1 MKTHTA
7 IAALRA
13 DLTAE
18 RRLGRSIGLVP
29 TMGALHDGHRSL
41 LRQARTR
48 DDIVVGTIFV
58 NPTQFG
64 PAEDFDRYP
73 RTAEADAAAMA
84 QDGVDYLFAPPVAEM
99 YPAGTP
105 PTRVEVG
112 PIGELGEGRWR
123 PGFLAAV
130 ATVCVKLFSIA
141 TPDRA
146 YFGEKDAQQLATI
159 RQVVADLNLPLEIVG
174 CPTVREPDGLA
185 LSSRN
190 AYLSPAER
198 RAAPALAHALF
209 QARSASREGVRA
221 ARALRAI
228 VAHALANQPAITLQ
242 YVELFDAVRFVPR
255 ERLDAPAILA
265 AAAHLGGTR
274 LIDNVALEV
283 AAEEVGAEGVGAEG
297 VGAGKVG
304 AQ

>member
-1 MKTHTA
+1 MKIHTA

-13 DLTAE
+13 DLAAE

-41 LRQARTR
+41 LRTARQR
-48 DDIVVGTIFV
+48 DDVVVGTIFV

-64 PAEDFDRYP
+64 PSEDFDRYP
-73 RTAEADAAAMA
+73 RSFEADAAVMA
-84 QDGVDYLFAPPVAEM
+84 ADGADYLFAPSVAEM
-99 YPAGTP
+99 YPVGVPAT
-105 PTRVEVG
+105 TVQVG
-112 PIGELGEGRWR
+112 PIGEVGEGRWR
-123 PGFLAAV
+123 PGFLTAV
-130 ATVCVKLFSIA
+130 ATVCVKLFSIT

-159 RQVVADLNLPLEIVG
+159 RQVVADLDLPLAVVG

-185 LSSRN
+185 RSSRN
-190 AYLSPAER
+190 AYLTREER
-198 RAAPALAHALF
+198 RAAPALARGLF
-209 QARSASREGVRA
+209 AARSA
-221 ARALRAI
+221 ARAGERDAAALTRR
-228 VAHALANQPAITLQ
+228 VADEIASEPAFTLQ
-242 YVELFDAVRFVPR
+242 YVEVFDAARFVPLG
-255 ERLDAPAILA
+255 RLDAPAILA

-283 AAEEVGAEGVGAEG
+283 AAEPAGTAPGAAPR
-297 VGAGKVG
+297 

>member
-13 DLTAE
+13 DLAAE

-41 LRQARTR
+41 LRAARGR
-48 DDIVVGTIFV
+48 DDVVVGTIFV

-73 RTAEADAAAMA
+73 RTFEADAAAMTA
-84 QDGVDYLFAPPVAEM
+84 AGVDYLFAPAVAEM

-105 PTRVEVG
+105 ATRVEVG
-112 PIGELGEGRWR
+112 PIGDVGEGRWR
-123 PGFLAAV
+123 PGFLTAV

-159 RQVVADLNLPLEIVG
+159 RQVTADLNLPLVIVG

-190 AYLSPAER
+190 AYLSPEER
-198 RAAPALAHALF
+198 RAAPALARALF
-209 QARSASREGVRA
+209 QARSA
-221 ARALRAI
+221 ARAGECDAAVLTGMVARELRREPA
-228 VAHALANQPAITLQ
+228 VALQ
-242 YVELFDAVRFVPR
+242 YVEVFDAARFEPL

-283 AAEEVGAEGVGAEG
+283 AAER
-297 VGAGKVG
+297 VG